1 MTVEVRPLVDTIV
14 AVTGA
19 SSGIGRE
26 TARLLVQRG
35 AKVALTARRRER
47 LDELVDELGAEN
59 VVVVDGDISDAAT
72 SKALVAAAEQ
82 RFGRLD
88 SLVACAG
95 VGAYGGVTDGGDEEL
110 QTMMDANYAGTVW
123 SVRAGVA
130 AMRRAGGGDVV
141 VVASVAGLRGG
152 DNEAV
157 YAGSKAAQVVFAGA
171 VDREVRAEG
180 IRVSTICPAAVSTE
194 FAIGAGRQVGDPWL
208 DEVMTPQD
216 VAAAII
222 FSLEQPRRLRTTQ
235 WSLWSAAEGA

>member
-72 SKALVAAAEQ
+72 GKALVAAAEQ

-95 VGAYGGVTDGGDEEL
+95 VGLYGGVTDGSDEDL

-152 DNEAV
+152 GHEAV

-194 FAIGAGRQVGDPWL
+194 FAIGAGREAGDPWL

-216 VAAAII
+216 VAAAIV
-222 FSLEQPRRLRTTQ
+222 FTLEQPRRLRTTQ
-235 WSLWSAAEGA
+235 WSLWSAAEGS

>member
-59 VVVVDGDISDAAT
+59 VVVVDGDISEAAT
-72 SKALVAAAEQ
+72 GKALVAAAEQ

-95 VGAYGGVTDGGDEEL
+95 VGMYGGVTDGSDQEL

-123 SVRAGVA
+123 SVRAGVE

-152 DNEAV
+152 GHEAV
-157 YAGSKAAQVVFAGA
+157 YAGSKAAQAVFAAA
-171 VDREVRAEG
+171 VDREVRTEG

-194 FAIGAGRQVGDPWL
+194 FAIGAGRRAGDPWL

-216 VAAAII
+216 VAAAIV
-222 FSLEQPRRLRTTQ
+222 FTLEQPRRLRTTQ
-235 WSLWSAAEGA
+235 WSLWSAAEGS